1 MLTYL
6 LKRLA
11 AMVPTLLGITF
22 LTFLIVNCAPGDPVG
37 ATLEGGGAD
46 TPGAEA
52 GGGNM
57 DRMADS
63 IKAKKK
69 LLGMVTEDFSVQR
82 YSPELEVAERLGELD
97 AWPRA
102 LHQDEGILL
111 AGTADGWL
119 HEILGGQSWDLEV
132 EGKVQSLD
140 SAGRVVVVGTSEG
153 ELLTVDL
160 DEGVQARIEPLDKS
174 IRAVAI
180 AQDRVLVGANDGVI
194 RVYTLPDLSYTAKLE
209 EHISGVYDI
218 EVGTDRFWSGGYDR
232 KLREW
237 DLETL
242 GLTRVS
248 EAHGQAINDISLSP
262 DGARLATA
270 CDDRRAYVFDLEDLD
285 TPSVVL
291 PDHYKR
297 VSAVAWS
304 ADGQLLYTGSHDE
317 LLRSW
322 PLDVAEPVPRQA
334 PEKVGRVHGLVVF
347 DGDLYCAADGW
358 KEVPVIVRYLRW
370 LSRLA
375 TLDFDRSFV
384 DDQPVIDKIAEAL
397 PVTILLNVI
406 SISLI
411 YLISIPLGVLAA
423 VKRGSLF
430 DHVSSILL
438 FMLYSLPNF
447 WLATLLI
454 MTFSSR
460 QTWDVLPSVGLHASN
475 AADMS
480 YLPWLGDSILH
491 LVLPIACLTYAGF
504 ASLSRYTRT
513 SLLETIQADYVRTAR
528 AKGLAETVVVL
539 KHALRNA
546 LITIVTLIGNLLPR
560 MIGGSVII
568 EYIFTIDGM
577 GKLGFDAILTRDY
590 PVIMAITT
598 FSALLTLLGI
608 LVSDVLYSAVDP
620 RVTTD

>member
-1 MLTYL
+1 MLVYL

-11 AMVPTLLGITF
+11 AMLPTLLGITL

-46 TPGAEA
+46 GAGAE
-52 GGGNM
+52 GGGNNPDQM
-57 DRMADS
+57 TDA

-69 LLGMVTEDFSVQR
+69 LLGMVTED
-82 YSPELEVAERLGELD
+82 YSLQTFDGELAVEERLGDLG
-97 AWPRA
+97 AWPRSLL
-102 LHQDEGILL
+102 LHEGMLL
-111 AGTADGWL
+111 AGASDGTV
-119 HEILGGQSWDLEV
+119 HQVGDDVSWDVEV
-132 EGKVQSLD
+132 VGKVQAL
-140 SAGRVVVVGTSEG
+140 AARENIVAVGTSEG
-153 ELLTVDL
+153 ELLTLDL
-160 DEGVQARIEPLDKS
+160 NGGVVARISPLDKG
-174 IRAVAI
+174 IRALAVLE
-180 AQDRVLVGANDGVI
+180 DRLLVGADDGVI
-194 RVYTLPDLSYTAKLE
+194 RVYSMPELTYEAKLE
-209 EHISGVYDI
+209 GHIAGVYDI
-218 EVGTDRFWSGGYDR
+218 EVGEGRFWSAGYDR
-232 KLREW
+232 ILREW
-237 DLETL
+237 DAETL
-242 GLTRVS
+242 TILRTS
-248 EAHGQAINDISLSP
+248 EAHGQAVNDLAVSP
-262 DGARLATA
+262 DGTKLATA
-270 CDDRRAYVFDLEDLD
+270 CDDRKAYVFDLTDLD
-285 TPSVVL
+285 TPTHVL

-297 VSAVAWS
+297 VSSVAW
-304 ADGQLLYTGSHDE
+304 AGPNLLYTGSHDE
-317 LLRSW
+317 LVRSW
-322 PLDVAEPVPRQA
+322 DLSVAQPLAVASA
-334 PEKVGRVHGLVVF
+334 DKIGRIHDLVVL
-347 DGDLYCAADGW
+347 DGQLYSAADGW
-358 KEVPVIVRYLRW
+358 KEVPVIVRYFKW
-370 LSRLA
+370 LSRIA

-384 DDQPVIDKIAEAL
+384 DEQPVIDKIAKAL
-397 PVTILLNVI
+397 PVTLLLNVI

-430 DHVSSILL
+430 DHVSSVLL

-454 MTFSSR
+454 MAFSSK
-460 QTWDVLPSVGLHASN
+460 QTWDILPSVGLHANN
-475 AADMS
+475 ANDLS
-480 YLPWLGDSILH
+480 YLPWLGDSVLH
-491 LVLPIACLTYAGF
+491 LVLPIICMTYAGF

-598 FSALLTLLGI
+598 FSALLTLVGI
-608 LVSDVLYSAVDP
+608 LVSDLLYSAVDP
-620 RVTTD
+620 RVTAE

>member
-1 MLTYL
+1 MLVYL

-11 AMVPTLLGITF
+11 AMLPTLLGITL

-46 TPGAEA
+46 GAGAE
-52 GGGNM
+52 GGGNNP
-57 DRMADS
+57 DQMADA

-69 LLGMVTEDFSVQR
+69 LLGMVTED
-82 YSPELEVAERLGELD
+82 YSLQTFDGELAVEERLGDLG
-97 AWPRA
+97 AWPRSLL
-102 LHQDEGILL
+102 LHEGMLL
-111 AGTADGWL
+111 AGASDGTV
-119 HEILGGQSWDLEV
+119 HQVGDDVSWDVEV
-132 EGKVQSLD
+132 VGKVQAL
-140 SAGRVVVVGTSEG
+140 AARENIVAVGTSEG
-153 ELLTVDL
+153 ELLTLDL
-160 DEGVQARIEPLDKS
+160 NGGVVARISPLDKG
-174 IRAVAI
+174 IRALAVLE
-180 AQDRVLVGANDGVI
+180 DRLLVGADDGVI
-194 RVYTLPDLSYTAKLE
+194 RVYSMPELTYEAKLE
-209 EHISGVYDI
+209 GHIAGVYDI
-218 EVGTDRFWSGGYDR
+218 EVGEGRFWSAGYDR
-232 KLREW
+232 ILREW
-237 DLETL
+237 DAETL
-242 GLTRVS
+242 TILRTS
-248 EAHGQAINDISLSP
+248 EAHGQAVNDLAVSP
-262 DGARLATA
+262 DGTKLATA
-270 CDDRRAYVFDLEDLD
+270 CDDRKAYVFDLTDLD
-285 TPSVVL
+285 TPTHVL

-297 VSAVAWS
+297 VSSVAW
-304 ADGQLLYTGSHDE
+304 AGPNLLYTGSHDE
-317 LLRSW
+317 LVRSW
-322 PLDVAEPVPRQA
+322 DLSVAQPLAVASA
-334 PEKVGRVHGLVVF
+334 DKIGRIHDLVVL
-347 DGDLYCAADGW
+347 DGQLYSAADGW
-358 KEVPVIVRYLRW
+358 KEVPVIVRYFKW
-370 LSRLA
+370 LSRIA

-384 DDQPVIDKIAEAL
+384 DEQPVIDKIAKAL
-397 PVTILLNVI
+397 PVTLLLNVI

-430 DHVSSILL
+430 DHVSSVLL

-454 MTFSSR
+454 MAFSSK
-460 QTWDVLPSVGLHASN
+460 QTWDILPSVGLHANN
-475 AADMS
+475 ANDLS
-480 YLPWLGDSILH
+480 YLPWLGDSVLH
-491 LVLPIACLTYAGF
+491 LVLPIICMTYAGF

-598 FSALLTLLGI
+598 FSALLTLVGI
-608 LVSDVLYSAVDP
+608 LVSDLLYSAVDP
-620 RVTTD
+620 RVTAE